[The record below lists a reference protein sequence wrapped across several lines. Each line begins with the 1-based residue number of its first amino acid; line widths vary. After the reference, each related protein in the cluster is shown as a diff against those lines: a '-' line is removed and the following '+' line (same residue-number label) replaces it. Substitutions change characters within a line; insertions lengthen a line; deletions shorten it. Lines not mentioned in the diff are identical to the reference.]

1 MRASRASIAASC
13 ANARPGS
20 TGGFDRADSVAGVIH
35 IAFSRL
41 RTWSAPFGKGLF
53 VDMAA
58 LALACRA
65 AILSLATA
73 TFAARG
79 ADAQQRVLS
88 AKPVCLSAAETR
100 DEVKTHKLLEPFA
113 ALKFAAQQRKAE
125 ALSAKLCHA
134 GDEFIYEIT
143 LLHRDGRLVHVQ
155 MEAGTGKLISRPPRE
170 MREQPAKNETHDQPV
185 KNESH
190 DQPAKIE
197 THDQPIKNETQDQ
210 PVKN

>member
-1 MRASRASIAASC
+1 
-13 ANARPGS
+13 
-20 TGGFDRADSVAGVIH
+20 
-35 IAFSRL
+35 
-41 RTWSAPFGKGLF
+41 
-53 VDMAA
+53 MAA

-65 AILSLATA
+65 AVLILATA
-73 TFAARG
+73 VVAARG
-79 ADAQQRVLS
+79 AEAPQRVPP

-170 MREQPAKNETHDQPV
+170 TREQPAKNEPHEPPAKNENHEQPAKNETHEP
-185 KNESH
+185 
-190 DQPAKIE
+190 PA
-197 THDQPIKNETQDQ
+197 KNETQDQ